1 MSTDLT
7 GQRVLVIGGAK
18 HLGEAVARRASEAG
32 AGVVIGARDL
42 ERARAV
48 AAGLPDAHAVRVDVA
63 DEDTVRAAAAEL
75 GSVDHVVTTATASHN
90 VAVASLERAGILA
103 ALEAKVIGSFLLAK
117 HFAPIMAPTGSFL
130 LFSGVAAWTPSPGYT
145 VMGVANGAVSFLA
158 SHLAKELAPIRV
170 NALSP
175 GIVDSGTW
183 DRLEPEAK
191 EAFLGSAASVDLA
204 GRVGQRADVA
214 EAAVWLLGAGFVS
227 GETIHVEGGARHA

>member
-1 MSTDLT
+1 
-7 GQRVLVIGGAK
+7 
-18 HLGEAVARRASEAG
+18 
-32 AGVVIGARDL
+32 
-42 ERARAV
+42 
-48 AAGLPDAHAVRVDVA
+48 
-63 DEDTVRAAAAEL
+63 
-75 GSVDHVVTTATASHN
+75 
-90 VAVASLERAGILA
+90 
-103 ALEAKVIGSFLLAK
+103 
-117 HFAPIMAPTGSFL
+117 
-130 LFSGVAAWTPSPGYT
+130 
-145 VMGVANGAVSFLA
+145 VANGAVSFLA

-191 EAFLGSAASVDLA
+191 EAFLGSAASVNLA